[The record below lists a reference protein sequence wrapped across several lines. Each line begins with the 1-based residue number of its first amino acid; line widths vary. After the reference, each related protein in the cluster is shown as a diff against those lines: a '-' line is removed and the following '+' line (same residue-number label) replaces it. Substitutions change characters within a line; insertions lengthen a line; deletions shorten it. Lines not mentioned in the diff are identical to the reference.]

1 MTKSKPV
8 VVTYQQFAR
17 GVGATDRI
25 TLEAS
30 LAWHKEYLTLDAE
43 KQGEWKYDFVLNYTI
58 GRLSTDEKEF
68 AYKQAEIIC
77 GKTRAERTAEE
88 EKVVNA
94 GGKKF
99 AFHISRP
106 EASDGKKPAVAL
118 PKGLVSNI
126 VGQIID
132 AELTKEQFD
141 ALIAQVKASISFG
154 K

>member
-1 MTKSKPV
+1 MTKATSV

-43 KQGEWKYDFVLNYTI
+43 KQSEWKYDFVLNYVI

-68 AYKQAEIIC
+68 THKQAEIIC
-77 GKTRAERTAEE
+77 DKTRVQRTPDE
-88 EKVVNA
+88 EKAVNA
-94 GGKKF
+94 GGAKF
-99 AFHISRP
+99 RFHISRTDG
-106 EASDGKKPAVAL
+106 SDGKKPAVAL
-118 PKGLVSNI
+118 PKGLVSK
-126 VGQIID
+126 VVAEIIE
-132 AELTKEQFD
+132 AELTKAQFD
-141 ALIAQVKASISFG
+141 EFIAQLKASISFG

>member
-1 MTKSKPV
+1 MTKATSV
-8 VVTYQQFAR
+8 TVTYQQFAR

-43 KQGEWKYDFVLNYTI
+43 KQSEWKYDFVLNYVI

-68 AYKQAEIIC
+68 THKQAEIVC
-77 GKTRAERTAEE
+77 NKTRVQRTADE

-106 EASDGKKPAVAL
+106 ESSDGKKPAVAL
-118 PKGLVSNI
+118 PKKLVSNI
-126 VGQIID
+126 VAEIIE
-132 AELTKEQFD
+132 AELTKAQFD
-141 ALIAQVKASISFG
+141 ELIAQLKASISFG